1 MTEKITIKIITE
13 NIKTITEIITKNA
26 GNVKKREK
34 MDKVTKKFYE
44 AMEDVLL
51 QLVLDDYDRKRYRC
65 ARFKGLMPPFDILIE
80 LLDYI
85 PADIALDA
93 LRAKSDSI
101 KPGHETEVY
110 LYAIKKFDTEETK
123 RLRRQRRKIERAE
136 GIARLGVG

>member
-1 MTEKITIKIITE
+1 
-13 NIKTITEIITKNA
+13 
-26 GNVKKREK
+26 

-44 AMEDVLL
+44 AMEDVLPNL
-51 QLVLDDYDRKRYRC
+51 ILDAYDCKRYRC
-65 ARFKGLMPPFDILIE
+65 AKIKGLMPPFDILIE

-85 PADIALDA
+85 PPDVALDS
-93 LRAKSDSI
+93 LRAKSDII

-136 GIARLGVG
+136 GIERLELGVG

>member
-1 MTEKITIKIITE
+1 
-13 NIKTITEIITKNA
+13 
-26 GNVKKREK
+26 

-44 AMEDVLL
+44 AMEDVLPNL
-51 QLVLDDYDRKRYRC
+51 ILDAYDCKRYRC
-65 ARFKGLMPPFDILIE
+65 AKIKELIPPFDILIE

-85 PADIALDA
+85 PPDVALDS
-93 LRAKSDSI
+93 LRAKSDCI

-136 GIARLGVG
+136 GIERLELGVG

>member
-1 MTEKITIKIITE
+1 
-13 NIKTITEIITKNA
+13 
-26 GNVKKREK
+26 

-51 QLVLDDYDRKRYRC
+51 ELVLDDYDRKRYRC
-65 ARFKGLMPPFDILIE
+65 AKFKGQIPPFDILIE

-85 PADIALDA
+85 PADVALDA
-93 LRAKSDSI
+93 LRAKSDVI

-110 LYAIKKFDTEETK
+110 LYAIKKFDTDETK

-136 GIARLGVG
+136 GIERLELGVG

>member
-1 MTEKITIKIITE
+1 
-13 NIKTITEIITKNA
+13 
-26 GNVKKREK
+26 
-34 MDKVTKKFYE
+34 MDKVTEKFYE

-65 ARFKGLMPPFDILIE
+65 SKFKGLMPPFDILIE
-80 LLDYI
+80 LLEYV
-85 PADIALDA
+85 PAEIALDA
-93 LRAKSDSI
+93 LRAKSESI
-101 KPGHETEVY
+101 KPDVTEVY

>member
-1 MTEKITIKIITE
+1 
-13 NIKTITEIITKNA
+13 
-26 GNVKKREK
+26 

-51 QLVLDDYDRKRYRC
+51 ELVFDDYDRKRYRC
-65 ARFKGLMPPFDILIE
+65 AKFKGSMPPFDILIE

-93 LRAKSDSI
+93 LRAKSDII

-136 GIARLGVG
+136 GIARIGVG

>member
-1 MTEKITIKIITE
+1 ME
-13 NIKTITEIITKNA
+13 
-26 GNVKKREK
+26 
-34 MDKVTKKFYE
+34 KVTKKFYE

-51 QLVLDDYDRKRYRC
+51 ELVLDDYDRKRYRC
-65 ARFKGLMPPFDILIE
+65 AKIKGHMPPFDMLIE

-93 LRAKSDSI
+93 LRAKSDVI

-123 RLRRQRRKIERAE
+123 RLRRQRRKLERME
-136 GIARLGVG
+136 GIVRVELGVG

>member
-1 MTEKITIKIITE
+1 
-13 NIKTITEIITKNA
+13 
-26 GNVKKREK
+26 
-34 MDKVTKKFYE
+34 MDKVKKKFYE
-44 AMEDVLL
+44 AMDDVLL
-51 QLVLDDYDRKRYRC
+51 ELVLDDYDRKRYRC
-65 ARFKGLMPPFDILIE
+65 AKFKELMPPFDILIE

-93 LRAKSDSI
+93 LRAKSDCI

-136 GIARLGVG
+136 GIARVGIG

>member
-1 MTEKITIKIITE
+1 
-13 NIKTITEIITKNA
+13 
-26 GNVKKREK
+26 
-34 MDKVTKKFYE
+34 MDKATKKFYE

-51 QLVLDDYDRKRYRC
+51 ELVLDDYDRKRYRC
-65 ARFKGLMPPFDILIE
+65 AKFKGLMPPFDILIE

-93 LRAKSDSI
+93 LRTKSDCI

>member
-1 MTEKITIKIITE
+1 
-13 NIKTITEIITKNA
+13 
-26 GNVKKREK
+26 

-44 AMEDVLL
+44 AMENVLP
-51 QLVLDDYDRKRYRC
+51 QLILDDYDCKRYRC
-65 ARFKGLMPPFDILIE
+65 VKFKELMPPFDILIE

-85 PADIALDA
+85 PADVALDA
-93 LRAKSDSI
+93 LRAKSDCI

-136 GIARLGVG
+136 GIERLELGG

>member
-1 MTEKITIKIITE
+1 
-13 NIKTITEIITKNA
+13 
-26 GNVKKREK
+26 

-44 AMEDVLL
+44 VMEDVLL
-51 QLVLDDYDRKRYRC
+51 ELVLDDYDRRRYRC
-65 ARFKGLMPPFDILIE
+65 AKFKGLMPPFDILIE

-93 LRAKSDSI
+93 LRAKSDCI

-123 RLRRQRRKIERAE
+123 RLRSQRRKIARAE

>member
-1 MTEKITIKIITE
+1 
-13 NIKTITEIITKNA
+13 
-26 GNVKKREK
+26 
-34 MDKVTKKFYE
+34 MDKATKKFYE

-51 QLVLDDYDRKRYRC
+51 NLILDAYDCKRYRC
-65 ARFKGLMPPFDILIE
+65 AKIKGLMPPFDILIE

-85 PADIALDA
+85 PADVALDA
-93 LRAKSDSI
+93 LRAKSESI

-136 GIARLGVG
+136 GIARLELGVG

>member
-1 MTEKITIKIITE
+1 
-13 NIKTITEIITKNA
+13 
-26 GNVKKREK
+26 

-44 AMEDVLL
+44 AMEDVLP
-51 QLVLDDYDRKRYRC
+51 QLILDAYDCKRYRC
-65 ARFKGLMPPFDILIE
+65 SKFKGQMPPFDILIE

-93 LRAKSDSI
+93 LRAKSDCI

>member
-1 MTEKITIKIITE
+1 MDK
-13 NIKTITEIITKNA
+13 
-26 GNVKKREK
+26 VKKR
-34 MDKVTKKFYE
+34 FYE

-51 QLVLDDYDRKRYRC
+51 ELVLDDYDRRRYRC
-65 ARFKGLMPPFDILIE
+65 AKFKGLMPPFDILIE
-80 LLDYI
+80 LLEYI
-85 PADIALDA
+85 PADVALDA

-123 RLRRQRRKIERAE
+123 RLRRQRRKIERSE

>member
-1 MTEKITIKIITE
+1 
-13 NIKTITEIITKNA
+13 
-26 GNVKKREK
+26 
-34 MDKVTKKFYE
+34 
-44 AMEDVLL
+44 MEDVLPNL
-51 QLVLDDYDRKRYRC
+51 ILDAYDCKRYRC
-65 ARFKGLMPPFDILIE
+65 AKIKELMPPFDILIE

-93 LRAKSDSI
+93 LRAKSDCI

-136 GIARLGVG
+136 GIERLELGIG